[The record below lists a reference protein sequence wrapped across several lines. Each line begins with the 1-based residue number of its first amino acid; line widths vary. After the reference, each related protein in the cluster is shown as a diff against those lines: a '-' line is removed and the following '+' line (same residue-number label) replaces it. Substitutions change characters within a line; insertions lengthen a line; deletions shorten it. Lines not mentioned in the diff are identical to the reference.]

1 MASSFISDFFP
12 TNVLKQF
19 FPRYAQPKSVK
30 SIRLHLRNIYIVPT
44 LAGMGLIGVV
54 LISLIA
60 AINFQ
65 NSLIYMVCFWLGSLL
80 VINIL
85 YTFRNLSGLEFELMG
100 AEPCFAG
107 ENLLVTL
114 RASSDRPR
122 ESLYVGWKGVDMTLF
137 GLQSSLL
144 EDVLVSYPAPQRGRL
159 QPPRL
164 DIITRYPTGMTVAW
178 AYASMDINAIVYP
191 APAVLDEVLPS
202 TLAGEEADDGLGIEG
217 GVNDFHGM
225 RLYQPGDNLRRV
237 HWAEFARTGELHSK
251 VFVDYAD
258 HDYWLVWEDLA
269 GGSIEQRLSHLCAK
283 VLELDAKQ
291 QSFGL
296 RIPGKTIQPGNGM
309 SHRINC
315 LTALALFPGG
325 HE

>member
-1 MASSFISDFFP
+1 MASSFIADFFP
-12 TNVLKQF
+12 RKLMKRV
-19 FPRYAQPKSVK
+19 FPRYTQPKPVK
-30 SIRLHLRNIYIVPT
+30 NMRFHLRNIYIVPT
-44 LAGMGLIGVV
+44 VAGVGLIGVV
-54 LISLIA
+54 FITLIA

-65 NSLIYMVCFWLGSLL
+65 NSIIYMLCFWLGSLL

-85 YTFRNLSGLEFELMG
+85 HTFRNLSGLELELMG

-107 ENLLVTL
+107 ENCLVTL

-122 ESLYVGWKGVDMTLF
+122 ESIQVGWKGVDMVLF
-137 GLQSSLL
+137 GFQSSLL
-144 EDVLVSYPAPQRGRL
+144 EDVSVSYPAPERGRL

-164 DIITRYPTGMTVAW
+164 DIMTRYPTGLTIAW

-191 APAVLDEVLPS
+191 APVELDQVTHLS
-202 TLAGEEADDGLGIEG
+202 LAGEQADDGPGIEG
-217 GVNDFHGM
+217 GVNDFYGL

-237 HWAEFARTGELHSK
+237 HWAKFARTGELHSK

-258 HDYWLVWEDLA
+258 HDYWLNWEDLVS
-269 GGSIEQRLSHLCAK
+269 GSIEQRLSHLCAK

-291 QSFGL
+291 QLFGL
-296 RIPGKTIQPGNGM
+296 RIPGVSIPPANGV
-309 SHRINC
+309 SHRMAC